1 VRSRLS
7 RRHQAAAIAAA
18 IAALAIAGCSGSATA
33 SGAGSSSSSPAASPP
48 ASPSSAS
55 AGQHV
60 TLAGTNGLKFTP
72 MTVHVKTGTVR
83 ITLTDQGAYP
93 HNLVIPTLHI
103 KSSTVSG
110 TPGENHTTVTVRFP
124 HPGRFSFYCQYH
136 RSSGMTGVFVVS

>member
-33 SGAGSSSSSPAASPP
+33 SGAGSSASPAVSPS
-48 ASPSSAS
+48 ASPSGAS
-55 AGQHV
+55 SGQHV
-60 TLAGTNGLKFTP
+60 TLAGTNGLMFSP
-72 MTVHVKTGTVR
+72 MTVHVKAGTVR

-93 HNLVIPTLHI
+93 HNLVIPTLHV
-103 KSSTVSG
+103 KSATVSG
-110 TPGENHTTVTVRFP
+110 TPGENHTTFTVKFP